1 MLEKYV
7 DFSRL
12 RESPVRLL
20 VSTVNVETA
29 QLEVFDSRAD
39 DITVD
44 HILASGSLPAAFPW
58 TTIQG
63 KHYWDAG
70 IVSNSPLELVTERCG
85 EVSKRVFI
93 VDLFASQQRLPEN
106 LAEVLM
112 RREEIVYSERVRSDV
127 RHRERIGDFRS
138 LVHEIM
144 DNLEPEAGQRLRQS
158 PRFIQRMADTAPTTI
173 TRIVNEG
180 VEGEPPFAA
189 NNFSALTIERL
200 KTAGY
205 HMAKRAILGSPAEA
219 EHSRV

>member
-1 MLEKYV
+1 
-7 DFSRL
+7 
-12 RESPVRLL
+12 
-20 VSTVNVETA
+20 
-29 QLEVFDSRAD
+29 
-39 DITVD
+39 
-44 HILASGSLPAAFPW
+44 
-58 TTIQG
+58 
-63 KHYWDAG
+63 
-70 IVSNSPLELVTERCG
+70 
-85 EVSKRVFI
+85 VFI

-180 VEGEPPFAA
+180 AEGEPPFAA

-200 KTAGY
+200 KKAGY
-205 HMAKRAILGSPAEA
+205 QMAKRAILG
-219 EHSRV
+219 RNR